1 MHRITE
7 RDGHYE
13 ITLTRG
19 DTLILDITMESDGEP
34 FEPTSGTV
42 KFVMKPDYDAEATI
56 EKTIPL
62 ETMELEIAPNDTK
75 TLPIGE
81 RYVFDISYTDTAGN
95 VDTFIEGVFR
105 IAPEVG

>member
-1 MHRITE
+1 MHGITE

-42 KFVMKPDYDAEATI
+42 KFTMKSDYDSTATI
-56 EKTIPL
+56 EKVIPL
-62 ETMELEIAPNDTK
+62 DTMELDIAPEDTK

-81 RYVFDISYTDTAGN
+81 RYVFGISYTDTAGN
-95 VDTFIEGVFR
+95 VDTFIGGVFR
-105 IAPEVG
+105 IAPEEG

>member
-19 DTLILDITMESDGEP
+19 DTLVLDITMESDGEP

-42 KFVMKPDYDAEATI
+42 KFAMKPDYDSTAAI

-62 ETMELEIAPNDTK
+62 ETMELEIVPNDTK

-81 RYVFDISYTDTAGN
+81 RYVFDISYTDAAGN